1 MLQLVKKIVNTIH
14 LVFATKECLRQL
26 RSDDG
31 WEKFFCTVV
40 EFCVNHGIEILDMK
54 ETYIIRGGRARHQ
67 PDHFTK
73 EQYFRV
79 EIFRATLDSQLHEL
93 DCSFSEKIM
102 DLLSTSAKL
111 IPRNKFKSFKV
122 VIYVSW

>member
-1 MLQLVKKIVNTIH
+1 MMAGSNSFAH
-14 LVFATKECLRQL
+14 LLK
-26 RSDDG
+26 
-31 WEKFFCTVV
+31 
-40 EFCVNHGIEILDMK
+40 FCVNHGIEIPDMK
-54 ETYIIRGGRARHQ
+54 ETYIMRGGHARHQ

-93 DCSFSEKIM
+93 DRSFSEKIM

-111 IPRNKFKSFKV
+111 IPRNKFKSFKASDICELV
-122 VIYVSW
+122 KKY